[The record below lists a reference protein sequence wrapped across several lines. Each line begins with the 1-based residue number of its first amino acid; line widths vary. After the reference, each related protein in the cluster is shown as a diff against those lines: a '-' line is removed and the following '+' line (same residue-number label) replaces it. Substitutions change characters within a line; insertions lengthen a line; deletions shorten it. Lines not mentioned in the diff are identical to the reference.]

1 MAPRSRSTRPRSLIN
16 SVLAGLLAGY
26 GIAIP
31 VGAVAAYLITLGAAH
46 GFGTAAAGGLGAATV
61 DALYAAVAVVL
72 GAVLAPLLMAVGTPL
87 RWLAAAVLVGVAIRL
102 LLAGLRPESD
112 GEQPPDAPSPRRAY
126 LTVFMITLVNPATV
140 VYFAAL
146 VGGSTV
152 TFTRPINA
160 VAFVVAAG
168 VASASWQLLLAGAGA
183 GVGRVL
189 TGPVARRWTAI
200 VGTVVVLAL
209 AIRTVVAV

>member
-1 MAPRSRSTRPRSLIN
+1 MTDA
-16 SVLAGLLAGY
+16 VLAGLLAGY

-46 GFGTAAAGGLGAATV
+46 GFATAASGGLGAASV

-72 GAVLAPLLMAVGTPL
+72 GAVLAPLIMAVGAPL
-87 RWLAAAVLVGVAIRL
+87 RWVAAAVLVGVAVRL
-102 LLAGLRPESD
+102 LLTGLRPSSD

-126 LTVFMITLVNPATV
+126 LTVVTITLVNPATV

-152 TFTRPINA
+152 IFTSPIDA

-183 GVGRVL
+183 GLGRVL
-189 TGPVARRWTAI
+189 TGPMARRWTAV
-200 VGTVVVLAL
+200 VGAVVVLAL
-209 AIRTVVAV
+209 AILTVVAV

>member
-1 MAPRSRSTRPRSLIN
+1 VTDA
-16 SVLAGLLAGY
+16 VLAGLLAGY

-46 GFGTAAAGGLGAATV
+46 GFATAASGGLGAASV

-72 GAVLAPLLMAVGTPL
+72 GAVLAPLIMAVGAPL
-87 RWLAAAVLVGVAIRL
+87 RWVAAAV
-102 LLAGLRPESD
+102 
-112 GEQPPDAPSPRRAY
+112 
-126 LTVFMITLVNPATV
+126 LVNPATV

-152 TFTRPINA
+152 IFTSPIDA

-168 VASASWQLLLAGAGA
+168 VASVSWQLLLAGAGA
-183 GVGRVL
+183 GLGRVL
-189 TGPVARRWTAI
+189 TGPVARRWTAV
-200 VGTVVVLAL
+200 VGAVVVLAL
-209 AIRTVVAV
+209 AILTVIGV